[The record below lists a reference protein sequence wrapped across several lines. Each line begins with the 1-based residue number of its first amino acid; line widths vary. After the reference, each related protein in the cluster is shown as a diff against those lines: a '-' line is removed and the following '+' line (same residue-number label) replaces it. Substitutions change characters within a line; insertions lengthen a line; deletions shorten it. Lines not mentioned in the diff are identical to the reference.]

1 MKRLLLVMILLL
13 FSATSWGACRV
24 STVNASFGSV
34 TSFAL
39 NGNNEVATTGTL
51 VVNCDTVLNLLTNDT
66 VTLNYTGATVSASS
80 RATMKRTDNATITD
94 VIPTRLCGLNT
105 CNATNEVQIGKAY
118 TWSGSS
124 LLGLLGS
131 RQYNIPLYF
140 RTVAGQ
146 NVSAG
151 PYQVTLNFNVSYS
164 VCALGALGLC
174 TSAQT
179 GTTPVSI
186 TLNMT
191 VTNDCSAMTTPNV
204 NFNSAPLV
212 QNFPTISQAIS
223 VTCTKGSVYTIGI
236 NNGANASNNVRQ
248 MASGNNRMS
257 YEIYKEATANRWGS
271 SGSERWS
278 SGASSQVSTD
288 GLLRSYNYT
297 ARVLTNQATPPAGN
311 YSDTLVVDV
320 AF

>member
-39 NGNNEVATTGTL
+39 SGNNEVATTGTL

-94 VIPTRLCGLNT
+94 VIPTRLCGQTT

-151 PYQVTLNFNVSYS
+151 PYHPQFQRELQRLRAGGAGTLY
-164 VCALGALGLC
+164 L
-174 TSAQT
+174 
-179 GTTPVSI
+179 
-186 TLNMT
+186 
-191 VTNDCSAMTTPNV
+191 
-204 NFNSAPLV
+204 
-212 QNFPTISQAIS
+212 
-223 VTCTKGSVYTIGI
+223 
-236 NNGANASNNVRQ
+236 R
-248 MASGNNRMS
+248 
-257 YEIYKEATANRWGS
+257 ANRHH
-271 SGSERWS
+271 
-278 SGASSQVSTD
+278 ASQHYPQHD
-288 GLLRSYNYT
+288 GH
-297 ARVLTNQATPPAGN
+297 
-311 YSDTLVVDV
+311 
-320 AF
+320 

>member
-1 MKRLLLVMILLL
+1 MRRLLLLLL
-13 FSATSWGACRV
+13 LLVSGTGWGACTV
-24 STVNASFGSV
+24 STVNDSFGSV

-39 NGNNEVATTGTL
+39 SGNNEVQTTGTL
-51 VVNCDTVLNLLTNDT
+51 VVSCDAVLNLLTNDSI
-66 VTLNYTGATVSASS
+66 TLNYTGATVSAASL
-80 RATMKRTDNATITD
+80 KRTDNATITD
-94 VIPTRLCGLNT
+94 VIPTRLCGASGCT
-105 CNATNEVQIGKAY
+105 GTSEVQIARSY
-118 TWSGSS
+118 TWSGST

-151 PYQVTLNFNVSYS
+151 PYQVTLNFSVNYNVCQ
-164 VCALGALGLC
+164 VGAVGLC
-174 TSAQT
+174 LTPQT
-179 GTTPVSI
+179 GTAVTSI
-186 TLNMT
+186 TLNMN
-191 VTNDCSAMTTPNV
+191 VTNDCSAMTTPNI

-212 QNFPTISQAIS
+212 QNFPTIYQSIA
-223 VTCTKGSVYTIGI
+223 VTCTKGSAYTIGI
-236 NNGANASNNVRQ
+236 NNGLNALNNVRR

-257 YEIYKEATANRWGS
+257 YEIYKEATANRWGV
-271 SGSERWS
+271 SGTERWA

-288 GLLRSYNYT
+288 GLLRTYNYT
-297 ARVLTNQATPPAGN
+297 ARILPNQTTPPAGN

>member
-1 MKRLLLVMILLL
+1 
-13 FSATSWGACRV
+13 
-24 STVNASFGSV
+24 
-34 TSFAL
+34 
-39 NGNNEVATTGTL
+39 VATTGTL

-151 PYQVTLNFNVSYS
+151 P
-164 VCALGALGLC
+164 
-174 TSAQT
+174 
-179 GTTPVSI
+179 
-186 TLNMT
+186 
-191 VTNDCSAMTTPNV
+191 
-204 NFNSAPLV
+204 
-212 QNFPTISQAIS
+212 
-223 VTCTKGSVYTIGI
+223 
-236 NNGANASNNVRQ
+236 
-248 MASGNNRMS
+248 
-257 YEIYKEATANRWGS
+257 
-271 SGSERWS
+271 
-278 SGASSQVSTD
+278 
-288 GLLRSYNYT
+288 
-297 ARVLTNQATPPAGN
+297 
-311 YSDTLVVDV
+311 
-320 AF
+320 

>member
-1 MKRLLLVMILLL
+1 MRRLLLLLL
-13 FSATSWGACRV
+13 LLVSGTGWGACTV

-39 NGNNEVATTGTL
+39 SGNNEVQTTGTL
-51 VVNCDTVLNLLTNDT
+51 VVSCDAVLNLLTNDSI
-66 VTLNYTGATVSASS
+66 TLNYTGATVSA
-80 RATMKRTDNATITD
+80 ANLKRTDNATITD
-94 VIPTRLCGLNT
+94 VIPTRLCGASGCT
-105 CNATNEVQIGKAY
+105 GTSEVQIARSY
-118 TWSGSS
+118 TWSGST

-151 PYQVTLNFNVSYS
+151 PYQVTLNFSVNYNVCQ
-164 VCALGALGLC
+164 VGAVGLC
-174 TSAQT
+174 LTPQT
-179 GTTPVSI
+179 GTAVTSI
-186 TLNMT
+186 TLNMN
-191 VTNDCSAMTTPNV
+191 VTNDCSAMTTPNI

-212 QNFPTISQAIS
+212 QNFPTISQSIA
-223 VTCTKGSVYTIGI
+223 VTCTKGSAYTIGI
-236 NNGANASNNVRQ
+236 NNGLNALNNVRR

-257 YEIYKEATANRWGS
+257 YEIYKEATANRWGV
-271 SGSERWS
+271 SGTERWS

-288 GLLRSYNYT
+288 GLLRTYNYT
-297 ARVLTNQATPPAGN
+297 ARILPNQTTPPAGN

>member
-39 NGNNEVATTGTL
+39 SGNNEVATTGTL

-131 RQYNIPLYF
+131 R
-140 RTVAGQ
+140 
-146 NVSAG
+146 
-151 PYQVTLNFNVSYS
+151 
-164 VCALGALGLC
+164 
-174 TSAQT
+174 
-179 GTTPVSI
+179 
-186 TLNMT
+186 
-191 VTNDCSAMTTPNV
+191 
-204 NFNSAPLV
+204 
-212 QNFPTISQAIS
+212 
-223 VTCTKGSVYTIGI
+223 
-236 NNGANASNNVRQ
+236 
-248 MASGNNRMS
+248 
-257 YEIYKEATANRWGS
+257 
-271 SGSERWS
+271 
-278 SGASSQVSTD
+278 
-288 GLLRSYNYT
+288 
-297 ARVLTNQATPPAGN
+297 
-311 YSDTLVVDV
+311 
-320 AF
+320 